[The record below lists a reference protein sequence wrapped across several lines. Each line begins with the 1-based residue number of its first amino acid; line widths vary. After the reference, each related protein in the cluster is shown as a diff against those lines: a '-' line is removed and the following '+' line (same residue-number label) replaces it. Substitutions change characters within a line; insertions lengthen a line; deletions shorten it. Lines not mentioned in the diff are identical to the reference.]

1 MTSAERRDRFDQIF
15 REHFRD
21 LLAYSLRRVG
31 EPADAADVVAE
42 TYLTA
47 WRRLDRVPD
56 GPDARLWLF
65 GAARRVISNHRR
77 GRMRRDALAE
87 RLRSHLADLPPA
99 GEPDDGTAE
108 AVRAAMAALK
118 ADDREVLALVCWEGL
133 DPSEAARV
141 LGIPAATA
149 RTRLHRARRRMRDEL
164 ACRGIAATDT
174 PRAMTALESAR

>member
-21 LLAYSLRRVG
+21 LLAYALRRVD

-56 GPDARLWLF
+56 GPEARLWLF
-65 GAARRVISNHRR
+65 GAARRVTANHRR

-87 RLRSHLADLPPA
+87 RLRSHLAGLPA
-99 GEPDDGTAE
+99 TEEPDDGTAE
-108 AVRAAMAALK
+108 VVREAMAALK
-118 ADDREVLALVCWEGL
+118 PDDREVLALVCWEEL

-149 RTRLHRARRRMRDEL
+149 RTRLHRARRRMREQL
-164 ACRGIAATDT
+164 AARGVADTGT
-174 PRAMTALESAR
+174 PRATTALESAR